1 MNCEEFEQIVHEV
14 ARDNGVV
21 SPWQSGLAHAQGC
34 ARCAALLEETRAL
47 HATLRCLAA
56 NDAERAAPAYLEV
69 GLRHS
74 FRRNRIVV
82 AHERRLRNW
91 AATGAILTAAAV
103 LLLAAILSLRHG
115 ATAPVPVANQDSQ
128 ASDAVTP
135 PDVRP
140 AAPVKSTPAS
150 AAQAATPEAPAK
162 KHTLPRRDP
171 AIAASDAGWGAEWA
185 TEFVP
190 LPDAD
195 DLVPL
200 ESGTIVRLT
209 MPRSALASL
218 GLPVS
223 ADQANTQIAADL
235 LVDQAGIPR
244 AIRLLR

>member
-1 MNCEEFEQIVHEV
+1 MNCKEFEQIVHDV
-14 ARDNGVV
+14 ARGNGVV
-21 SPWQSGLAHAQGC
+21 PPWQSGLAHAQDC
-34 ARCAALLEETRAL
+34 ARCAALLEEARAL
-47 HATLRCLAA
+47 HATLRGLAA
-56 NDAERAAPAYLEV
+56 NDSQRMAPGYLEMS
-69 GLRHS
+69 LRHS

-82 AHERRLRNW
+82 AHRRRFRSW
-91 AATGAILTAAAV
+91 AATGGVLAAAAV
-103 LLLAAILSLRHG
+103 VLLAVILSLRHG
-115 ATAPVPVANQDSQ
+115 VTAPVRVANQDSQ
-128 ASDAVTP
+128 ASGAVTP
-135 PDVRP
+135 PAVKP
-140 AAPVKSTPAS
+140 AAPVESTPAS
-150 AAQAATPEAPAK
+150 GARAAKAVAIARTHAGARRQKAPA
-162 KHTLPRRDP
+162 
-171 AIAASDAGWGAEWA
+171 SDVDWVAEWA

-235 LVDQAGIPR
+235 LVDQTGIPR